1 MNGGLIFIIVVVS
14 LFGGMA
20 LTALAVFL
28 YFFYQ
33 SIKRLTVVAEA
44 VYSVVQPLSAGN
56 TLTEVLKAFQSTSK
70 TGKAIVESLAGITA
84 AVVQFNRYC
93 TGQAA
98 IPTAE
103 APNPVVGT
111 PESPTAKTAGG
122 LDFDNVDS
130 FFIKPTEAEAAQR
143 EVEAALRAEGVET
156 NENAYPNGE
165 PPLHAQVGDSV

>member
-98 IPTAE
+98 IPTGDAAAPATE
-103 APNPVVGT
+103 AP
-111 PESPTAKTAGG
+111 TAATAGG
-122 LDFDNVDS
+122 LNFNDVDS

-143 EVEAALRAEGVET
+143 EVEAELRAVGVET
-156 NENAYPNGE
+156 NESAMPGGE
-165 PPLHAQVGDSV
+165 PPLHAQIGDSV